1 MTSFRIERRDFSP
14 HEIELL
20 SSSSDQFTN
29 WPVVYT
35 LNDSS
40 DVYVGES
47 RSAASRMRQHLKSPE
62 KSGLERMHLVI
73 DDTFHKSAC
82 LDLESF
88 LIRLFAGEGRYQ
100 VLNGNAGISDSDY
113 YDRAKYTSSF
123 NQIFEELRAEG
134 MFERS
139 IPEIE
144 NSDLFKFSPFK
155 ALNHD
160 QAGAVGEIL
169 DGLLGDIERGQPST
183 SVIQGDPGTGKTII
197 AIYLMKLVRDIQ
209 LSQEGESFDT
219 DSIFSDYFVEGNR
232 DLIANLRIGLVVPQ
246 QSLRSTIK
254 KVFNKTPALQPGM
267 VLSPFD
273 LSPSKEPYDLLIVD
287 EAHRLS
293 QRANQPSGPQNKR
306 YREINESLFGLDDL
320 SITQLDWVRA
330 SSRHQIL
337 LVDAEQSVRP
347 ADLPKDVVQSLI
359 INSRAERR
367 FYGLH
372 SQMRVQGGT
381 DYINYA
387 RKILSPDPPAYRRID
402 NYDFRFFDDVR
413 EMHEAIRRRESEV
426 QLARL
431 VAGFAWP
438 WKTKTDPNAF
448 DIDIEGYRLRWN
460 QTQTDWIN
468 SRTSI
473 DEVGSIHTVQGYD
486 LNYAGVIIGPDL
498 RFDLET
504 QSVVVDRA
512 NYFDKKGKENN
523 PKLGLVY
530 TDNDLLRY
538 ITNIY
543 AVLMTRGM
551 HGTYVY
557 VHDNALREYLRDFIP
572 QATEHGRKDPS
583 R

>member
-1 MTSFRIERRDFSP
+1 
-14 HEIELL
+14 
-20 SSSSDQFTN
+20 
-29 WPVVYT
+29 
-35 LNDSS
+35 
-40 DVYVGES
+40 
-47 RSAASRMRQHLKSPE
+47 MRQHLKSPE
-62 KSGLERMHLVI
+62 KSGLHRMHLVI

-113 YDRAKYTSSF
+113 YDRDKYTSSF
-123 NQIFEELRAEG
+123 NQIFDELRAEG

-160 QAGAVGEIL
+160 QAGAVGDIL
-169 DGLLGDIERGQPST
+169 DGLLDDVERREPST

-197 AIYLMKLVRDIQ
+197 AVYLMKLLRDIQ
-209 LSQEGESFDT
+209 LSQEGENFDS
-219 DSIFSDYFVEGNR
+219 DSIFADYFVEGNR
-232 DLIANLRIGLVVPQ
+232 DLIADLKIGLVVPQ

-254 KVFNKTPALQPGM
+254 KVFNKTPSLQPDM

-273 LSPSKEPYDLLIVD
+273 LSPSEDPYDLLIVD

-293 QRANQPSGPQNKR
+293 QRANQPSGPQNKK
-306 YREINESLFGLDDL
+306 YREITEALFGIDDL
-320 SITQLDWVRA
+320 SITQLDWVRE
-330 SSRHQIL
+330 SSKHQIL

-347 ADLPKDVVQSLI
+347 ADLPRELVHSLI
-359 INSRAERR
+359 LTSQAEKKYYR
-367 FYGLH
+367 LH

-381 DYINYA
+381 DYIKYI
-387 RKILSPDPPAYRRID
+387 RGILSSKPPVQAPVD
-402 NYDFRFFDDVR
+402 NYDFRFFDNVR
-413 EMHEAIRRRESEV
+413 DMHDAIRRRESEV

-438 WKTKTDPNAF
+438 WRTKTDPNAF
-448 DIDIEGYRLRWN
+448 DIEIDGYRLRWN
-460 QTQTDWIN
+460 KTQTDWIN
-468 SRTSI
+468 STNSVE
-473 DEVGSIHTVQGYD
+473 EVGSIHTVQGYD

-498 RFDLET
+498 RFDPGT
-504 QSVVVDRA
+504 QSIVVNRVG
-512 NYFDKKGKENN
+512 YHDKKGKENN

-551 HGTYVY
+551 NGTYVY
-557 VHDNALREYLRDFIP
+557 VHDKELREYLRKFIP
-572 QATEHGRKDPS
+572 RGDGS
-583 R
+583 

>member
-1 MTSFRIERRDFSP
+1 
-14 HEIELL
+14 
-20 SSSSDQFTN
+20 
-29 WPVVYT
+29 
-35 LNDSS
+35 
-40 DVYVGES
+40 
-47 RSAASRMRQHLKSPE
+47 
-62 KSGLERMHLVI
+62 MHLVI

-100 VLNGNAGISDSDY
+100 VRNGNAGVSDSDY
-113 YDRAKYTSSF
+113 YDRAKYTTSF
-123 NQIFEELRAEG
+123 EQIFEELRAEG

-169 DGLLGDIERGQPST
+169 DGLLNDIERGEPST

-197 AIYLMKLVRDIQ
+197 AIYLMKLLRDIQ
-209 LSQEGESFDT
+209 LSQEGESFDS

-232 DLIANLRIGLVVPQ
+232 DLIANLKVGLVIPQ

-254 KVFNKTPALQPGM
+254 KVFNKTPSLQPGM

-273 LSPSKEPYDLLIVD
+273 LSPSEQPYDLLIVD

-293 QRANQPSGPQNKR
+293 QRANQPSGPQNKK
-306 YREINESLFGLDDL
+306 YREITEALFGVDDL
-320 SITQLDWVRA
+320 SITQLDWVRK
-330 SSRHQIL
+330 SSKHQIL

-347 ADLPKDVVQSLI
+347 ADLPKHLVQSLI
-359 INSRAERR
+359 LRSQVEKK
-367 FYGLH
+367 FYRLH
-372 SQMRVQGGT
+372 SQMRVRGGT
-381 DYINYA
+381 DYIKYI
-387 RKILSPDPPAYRRID
+387 RKILSSEPPVYSPIE
-402 NYDFRFFDDVR
+402 NYDFRFYDDVR
-413 EMHEAIRRRESEV
+413 DMREAIRRREAEV

-438 WKTKTDPNAF
+438 WKTKTDPDAF
-448 DIDIEGYRLRWN
+448 DIEIDGLRLRWN

-468 SRTSI
+468 SRNSI

-498 RFDLET
+498 RFDLAD
-504 QSVVVDRA
+504 QSIVVDRTS
-512 NYFDKKGKENN
+512 YFDKKGKDNN

-530 TDNDLLRY
+530 TDSDLLRY

-557 VHDNALREYLRDFIP
+557 VYDKALREYLRNFIP
-572 QATEHGRKDPS
+572 QSMERGRNDSS

>member
-1 MTSFRIERRDFSP
+1 MTSFRIERRNFSP
-14 HEIELL
+14 QEIELL
-20 SSSSDQFTN
+20 SQSGDHFTN

-35 LNDSS
+35 LNDSR

-47 RSAASRMRQHLKSPE
+47 RSVASRMRQHFKSPE
-62 KSGLERMHLVI
+62 KGRLHRMHLVI
-73 DDTFHKSAC
+73 DNTFHKSAC

-100 VLNGNAGISDSDY
+100 VLNGNAGVSDSDY

-123 NQIFEELRAEG
+123 KQIFEELRAEG
-134 MFERS
+134 MFERT

-160 QAGAVGEIL
+160 QAGAIGEIL
-169 DGLLGDIERGQPST
+169 DGLLDDIERGELST

-197 AIYLMKLVRDIQ
+197 AVYLMKLLRDIQ
-209 LSQEGESFDT
+209 LSHEGESFDS
-219 DSIFSDYFVEGNR
+219 DSIFADYFVEGNR
-232 DLIANLRIGLVVPQ
+232 DLIADLKIGLVIPQ

-254 KVFNKTPALQPGM
+254 KVFNKTPSLQAGM

-273 LSPSKEPYDLLIVD
+273 LAPSEEPYDLLIVD

-293 QRANQPSGPQNKR
+293 QRANQPSGPQNKK
-306 YREINESLFGLDDL
+306 YREITEALFGKDDL
-320 SITQLDWVRA
+320 TITQLDWVRA

-347 ADLPKDVVQSLI
+347 ADLPEDLVRSLI
-359 INSRAERR
+359 VHSQAEKK
-367 FYGLH
+367 FYRLH

-381 DYINYA
+381 DYIKYV
-387 RKILSPDPPAYRRID
+387 RRILSSDPPIPTRID
-402 NYDFRFFDDVR
+402 DYDFQLFDDVKD
-413 EMHEAIRRRESEV
+413 MHEAIRKRESEV

-438 WKTKTDPNAF
+438 WKTKADPSTF
-448 DIDIEGYRLRWN
+448 DIDIDGYRLRWN
-460 QTQTDWIN
+460 QAQTDWIN
-468 SRTSI
+468 STTSV

-498 RFDLET
+498 RFDLDT
-504 QSVVVDRA
+504 QSVIVDRA
-512 NYFDKKGKENN
+512 SYYDKKGKENN

-530 TDNDLLRY
+530 TDSDLLRY

-551 HGTYVY
+551 HGTYIY
-557 VHDNALREYLRDFIP
+557 AHDKALREYLRDFIP
-572 QATEHGRKDPS
+572 QATERSCNDVS
-583 R
+583 Q

>member
-1 MTSFRIERRDFSP
+1 MTSFRIERRNFSP

-20 SSSSDQFTN
+20 SRSGDQFTN

-35 LNDSS
+35 LNDTR

-47 RSAASRMRQHLKSPE
+47 RSVASRMRQHLKSRE
-62 KSGLERMHLVI
+62 KSGLQRMHLVI
-73 DDTFHKSAC
+73 DDTFHKSVC

-100 VLNGNAGISDSDY
+100 VLNGNAGVSDSDY
-113 YDRAKYTSSF
+113 YDRAKYTTSF
-123 NQIFEELRAEG
+123 EQIFEELRAEG

-144 NSDLFKFSPFK
+144 NTDLFKFSPFK
-155 ALNHD
+155 ALSHD

-169 DGLLGDIERGQPST
+169 DGLLSDIERGEPST

-197 AIYLMKLVRDIQ
+197 AIYLMKLLRDIQ
-209 LSQEGESFDT
+209 LSQEGESFDS

-232 DLIANLRIGLVVPQ
+232 DLIANLRVGLIIPQ

-254 KVFNKTPALQPGM
+254 KVFNKTPSLQPGM

-273 LSPSKEPYDLLIVD
+273 LSRSEEPYDLLIVD

-293 QRANQPSGPQNKR
+293 QRANQPSGPQNKK
-306 YREINESLFGLDDL
+306 YREITEALFGVDDL
-320 SITQLDWVRA
+320 SVTQLDWIRE
-330 SSRHQIL
+330 SSKHQIL

-347 ADLPKDVVQSLI
+347 SDLPEDLVRSLI
-359 INSRAERR
+359 LRSQAEKK
-367 FYGLH
+367 FYRLH

-381 DYINYA
+381 DYIKYI
-387 RKILSPDPPAYRRID
+387 RKILSSEPPVHSLIE
-402 NYDFRFFDDVR
+402 NYDFRFYDDVR
-413 EMHEAIRRRESEV
+413 DMHEAIRKRESEV

-438 WKTKTDPNAF
+438 WKTKTDPDAF
-448 DIDIEGYRLRWN
+448 DIDIDGHRLRWN

-468 SRTSI
+468 SRNSI

-498 RFDLET
+498 RFDLAT
-504 QSVVVDRA
+504 QSLVVDRA
-512 NYFDKKGKENN
+512 SYFDKKGKENN

-530 TDNDLLRY
+530 TDSDLLRY

-557 VHDNALREYLRDFIP
+557 VYDEALREYLRHFIP
-572 QATEHGRKDPS
+572 RETGPS
-583 R
+583 CSDICR

>member
-1 MTSFRIERRDFSP
+1 MTSFRIERRNFTP
-14 HEIELL
+14 HAVEQL
-20 SSSSDQFTN
+20 SHSGDRFTN

-35 LNDSS
+35 LNDSK

-47 RSAASRMRQHLKSPE
+47 RSASSRMRQHLKSPE
-62 KSGLERMHLVI
+62 KSVLQKMHLVI

-88 LIRLFAGEGRYQ
+88 LIRLFAGEGRYR
-100 VLNGNAGISDSDY
+100 VLNGNGGITDSDY
-113 YDRAKYTSSF
+113 YDRANYATSF
-123 NQIFEELRAEG
+123 RQIFDELRTEG

-160 QAGAVGEIL
+160 QAGAVADIMDGIL
-169 DGLLGDIERGQPST
+169 ADIEDKERST

-197 AIYLMKLVRDIQ
+197 AIYLMKLISDIQ
-209 LSQEGESFDT
+209 LSKEGENFDS
-219 DSIFSDYFVEGNR
+219 DSIFSDYFLEGNR
-232 DLIANLRIGLVVPQ
+232 DLLEDFKIGLVVPQ
-246 QSLRSTIK
+246 QSLRSSIK
-254 KVFNKTPALQPGM
+254 KVFSKTPSLQPAM

-273 LSPSKEPYDLLIVD
+273 LSPAEGEHYDLLIVD

-293 QRANQPSGPQNKR
+293 QRANQPSGPQNKK
-306 YREINESLFGLDDL
+306 YREITEALFGMDDL
-320 SITQLDWVRA
+320 SITQLDWIRKC
-330 SSRHQIL
+330 SRHQIL

-347 ADLPKDVVQSLI
+347 ADLPQDLVRSLLLK
-359 INSRAERR
+359 SQGEKRYYR
-367 FYGLH
+367 LH
-372 SQMRVQGGT
+372 SQMRVKGGA
-381 DYINYA
+381 DYIKYV
-387 RKILSPDPPAYRRID
+387 RGMLSAEPPLYVQFD
-402 NYDFRFFDDVR
+402 DYDFRLFDDVKD
-413 EMHEAIRRRESEV
+413 MHEAIRRRESET

-431 VAGFAWP
+431 VAGYAWP
-438 WKTKTDPNAF
+438 WITKLDPKAF
-448 DIDIEGYRLRWN
+448 DIEIDGLQLRWN

-468 SRTSI
+468 SKNSV

-498 RFDLET
+498 RFDPKT
-504 QSVVVDRA
+504 QSIVIDRGS
-512 NYFDKKGKENN
+512 YFDKKGKENN

-530 TDNDLLRY
+530 TDDDLLRY
-538 ITNIY
+538 IINIY

-557 VHDNALREYLRDFIP
+557 VHDKALREYLRDFIP
-572 QATEHGRKDPS
+572 PGTRTS
-583 R
+583 RPC

>member
-1 MTSFRIERRDFSP
+1 MTSFRIERRNFSSR
-14 HEIELL
+14 EIELL
-20 SSSSDQFTN
+20 SRGGDQFTN

-35 LNDSS
+35 LNDSRA
-40 DVYVGES
+40 VYVGES
-47 RSAASRMRQHLKSPE
+47 RSVASRMRQHLKTRE
-62 KSGLERMHLVI
+62 KSDLQRMHLVI

-100 VLNGNAGISDSDY
+100 VLNGNAGVSDSDY
-113 YDRAKYTSSF
+113 YDRARYTTSF
-123 NQIFEELRAEG
+123 EQIFEELRAEG

-169 DGLLGDIERGQPST
+169 DGLLTDLERGEPST

-197 AIYLMKLVRDIQ
+197 AIYLMKLLRDIQ
-209 LSQEGESFDT
+209 LSQEGESFDS

-232 DLIANLRIGLVVPQ
+232 DLIADLKVGLVVPQ

-254 KVFNKTPALQPGM
+254 KVFNKTPSLTPGM

-273 LSPSKEPYDLLIVD
+273 LSPSEEPYDLLIVD

-293 QRANQPSGPQNKR
+293 QRANQPSGPQNKK
-306 YREINESLFGLDDL
+306 YREITEALFGLDNL
-320 SITQLDWVRA
+320 TITQLDWVRA
-330 SSRHQIL
+330 SSKYQIL

-347 ADLPKDVVQSLI
+347 ADLPKDLVGSLI
-359 INSRAERR
+359 LRSQVEKK
-367 FYGLH
+367 FYRLH
-372 SQMRVQGGT
+372 SQMRVRGGT
-381 DYINYA
+381 DYIKYI
-387 RKILSPDPPAYRRID
+387 RKILSSEPPVLTPIE
-402 NYDFRFFDDVR
+402 NYDFRFYDDVR
-413 EMHEAIRRRESEV
+413 DMHEAIRMRETEM

-448 DIDIEGYRLRWN
+448 DIDIDGHRLRWN

-468 SRTSI
+468 SRSSI

-498 RFDLET
+498 RFDLNT
-504 QSVVVDRA
+504 QSIVVDRA
-512 NYFDKKGKENN
+512 SYFDKKGKENN

-530 TDNDLLRY
+530 TDSDLLRY

-543 AVLMTRGM
+543 AVLMTRGV

-557 VHDNALREYLRDFIP
+557 VHDKALREYLRHFIP
-572 QATEHGRKDPS
+572 PGTGRT
-583 R
+583 

>member
-1 MTSFRIERRDFSP
+1 
-14 HEIELL
+14 
-20 SSSSDQFTN
+20 
-29 WPVVYT
+29 
-35 LNDSS
+35 
-40 DVYVGES
+40 
-47 RSAASRMRQHLKSPE
+47 MRQHLKSPE
-62 KSGLERMHLVI
+62 KGGLHRMHLVI

-113 YDRAKYTSSF
+113 YARAKYTISF
-123 NQIFEELRAEG
+123 KQIFEELRAVG
-134 MFERS
+134 MFERT

-169 DGLLGDIERGQPST
+169 DGLLNDIECGERST

-197 AIYLMKLVRDIQ
+197 AVYLMKLLRDIQ
-209 LSQEGESFDT
+209 LSQEGESFDS
-219 DSIFSDYFVEGNR
+219 DSIFADYFVEGNR
-232 DLIANLRIGLVVPQ
+232 DLIADLRIGLVIPQ
-246 QSLRSTIK
+246 QSLRSTIR
-254 KVFNKTPALQPGM
+254 KVFSKTPSLQPGM

-273 LSPSKEPYDLLIVD
+273 LEPSEEPYDLLIVD

-293 QRANQPSGPQNKR
+293 QRANQPSGPQNKK
-306 YREINESLFGLDDL
+306 YREITEALFGKDDL

-337 LVDAEQSVRP
+337 LVDVEQSVRP
-347 ADLPKDVVQSLI
+347 ADLPEDLVRSLI
-359 INSRAERR
+359 VTSQAEKK
-367 FYGLH
+367 FYRLH

-381 DYINYA
+381 DYIKYI
-387 RKILSPDPPAYRRID
+387 RRILSSKPPIPAPID
-402 NYDFRFFDDVR
+402 NYDIRFYDDVKD
-413 EMHEAIRRRESEV
+413 MHEAIRRRESEV

-438 WKTKTDPNAF
+438 WKTKADPNGF
-448 DIDIEGYRLRWN
+448 DIDIDGYRLRWN
-460 QTQTDWIN
+460 QTPTDWIN
-468 SRTSI
+468 SPTSVG
-473 DEVGSIHTVQGYD
+473 EVGSIHTVQGYD
-486 LNYAGVIIGPDL
+486 LNYTGVIIGPDL

-504 QSVVVDRA
+504 QSLLVDRA
-512 NYFDKKGKENN
+512 SYFDKKGKENN

-530 TDNDLLRY
+530 TDRDLLRY
-538 ITNIY
+538 ITNVY

-551 HGTYVY
+551 RGTYIY
-557 VHDNALREYLRDFIP
+557 VCDKKLREYLRRFFARK
-572 QATEHGRKDPS
+572 ATESSLRE
-583 R
+583 

>member
-1 MTSFRIERRDFSP
+1 MTSFRIERRNFSP
-14 HEIELL
+14 QEIELL
-20 SSSSDQFTN
+20 SQSGDHFTN

-35 LNDSS
+35 LNNSS

-47 RSAASRMRQHLKSPE
+47 RSVASRMRQHLKSPE
-62 KSGLERMHLVI
+62 KAGLHRMHLVI
-73 DDTFHKSAC
+73 DSTFHKSAC

-100 VLNGNAGISDSDY
+100 VLNGNAGVSDSDY
-113 YDRAKYTSSF
+113 YDRAKYAASF
-123 NQIFEELRAEG
+123 EKIFEELRAEG
-134 MFERS
+134 MFERT
-139 IPEIE
+139 IPQIE

-169 DGLLGDIERGQPST
+169 DGLLEDIDSGELST
-183 SVIQGDPGTGKTII
+183 SVIQGDPGTGKSII
-197 AIYLMKLVRDIQ
+197 AVYLMKLLRDIQ
-209 LSQEGESFDT
+209 LSQEGESFDS
-219 DSIFSDYFVEGNR
+219 DSIFADYFVEGNR
-232 DLIANLRIGLVVPQ
+232 DLIADIKIGLVIPQ
-246 QSLRSTIK
+246 QSLRSTIR
-254 KVFNKTPALQPGM
+254 KVFSKTPSLQPGM

-273 LSPSKEPYDLLIVD
+273 LAPSEEPYDLLIVD

-293 QRANQPSGPQNKR
+293 QRANQPSGPQNKK
-306 YREINESLFGLDDL
+306 YREITEALFGKDDL

-337 LVDAEQSVRP
+337 LVDSEQSVRP
-347 ADLPKDVVQSLI
+347 EDLLRSLI
-359 INSRAERR
+359 VNSQAEKR
-367 FYGLH
+367 FYRLH
-372 SQMRVQGGT
+372 SQMRVQGGA
-381 DYINYA
+381 DYIKYV
-387 RKILSPDPPAYRRID
+387 RTILSSDPPLDTRID
-402 NYDFRFFDDVR
+402 NYDFRLFHDVKD
-413 EMHEAIRRRESEV
+413 MHEAIRRRESEV

-438 WKTKTDPNAF
+438 WKTKADPSAF
-448 DIDIEGYRLRWN
+448 DIDIDGYRLRWN

-468 SRTSI
+468 SKTSL

-498 RFDLET
+498 RFDLDT
-504 QSVVVDRA
+504 QSIVVDRA
-512 NYFDKKGKENN
+512 SYYDKKGKENN

-530 TDNDLLRY
+530 SDNDLLRY

-551 HGTYVY
+551 RGTYVY
-557 VHDNALREYLRDFIP
+557 VHDKALREYLRRFFP
-572 QATEHGRKDPS
+572 
-583 R
+583 

>member
-1 MTSFRIERRDFSP
+1 MTSFRIERRSFSP
-14 HEIELL
+14 HEIGLL
-20 SSSSDQFTN
+20 SRSGNHFTN

-35 LNDSS
+35 LNDSR

-47 RSAASRMRQHLKSPE
+47 TSVASRMRQHLKSPE
-62 KSGLERMHLVI
+62 KSGLHRMHLVI
-73 DDTFHKSAC
+73 DDTFHKSVC

-100 VLNGNAGISDSDY
+100 VLNGNAGVSDSDY
-113 YDRAKYTSSF
+113 YDRAKYRSAF
-123 NQIFEELRAEG
+123 EKIFEELRREG

-139 IPEIE
+139 ISEIV

-169 DGLLGDIERGQPST
+169 DGLLNDIERGKPST

-197 AIYLMKLVRDIQ
+197 AIYLMKLLRDIQ
-209 LSQEGESFDT
+209 LSEEGESFDR
-219 DSIFSDYFVEGNR
+219 DSTFSDYFVEGNR
-232 DLIANLRIGLVVPQ
+232 DLIADLKIGLVIPQ

-273 LSPSKEPYDLLIVD
+273 LSPSEEPYDLLIVD

-293 QRANQPSGPQNKR
+293 QRANQPSGPQNKK
-306 YREINESLFGLDDL
+306 YREITEALFGKDDL
-320 SITQLDWVRA
+320 SITQLDWLRKC
-330 SSRHQIL
+330 SKHQIL
-337 LVDAEQSVRP
+337 LVDGEQSVRP
-347 ADLPKDVVQSLI
+347 ADLPKDLIQSLI
-359 INSRAERR
+359 ASSQAEKK
-367 FYGLH
+367 FYRLH

-381 DYINYA
+381 DYINYI
-387 RKILSPDPPAYRRID
+387 RGILSSNPPVRTEIT
-402 NYDFRFFDDVR
+402 NYDFRLFDNIGD
-413 EMHEAIRRRESEV
+413 MQQAIRRRESEV

-448 DIDIEGYRLRWN
+448 DIEIDGRRLRWN

-468 SRTSI
+468 SRTSP
-473 DEVGSIHTVQGYD
+473 DEVGSIHTIQGYD

-504 QSVVVDRA
+504 QSIVVDRA
-512 NYFDKKGKENN
+512 SYFDKKGKENN

-530 TDNDLLRY
+530 TDDDLLRY

-543 AVLMTRGM
+543 AVLLTRGM
-551 HGTYVY
+551 RGTYVY
-557 VHDNALREYLRDFIP
+557 VHDEALREYLRHFIP
-572 QATEHGRKDPS
+572 QGTERS
-583 R
+583 RNDISR

>member
-1 MTSFRIERRDFSP
+1 MTNFRIERLDFTP
-14 HEIELL
+14 HDVDLL
-20 SSSSDQFTN
+20 SRSGDRFTN

-35 LNDSS
+35 LNDSKA
-40 DVYVGES
+40 VYVGES
-47 RSAASRMRQHLKSPE
+47 RSVSSRMRQHLKSPE
-62 KSGLERMHLVI
+62 KRELHRVHLVL

-100 VLNGNAGISDSDY
+100 VLNGNGGVSDSDY
-113 YDRAKYTSSF
+113 YDRAKYAASF
-123 NQIFEELRAEG
+123 TQIFEELRAEG

-160 QAGAVGEIL
+160 QAGAVGEIM
-169 DGLLGDIERGQPST
+169 DGLLNDVEHGMPST
-183 SVIQGDPGTGKTII
+183 SIIQGDPGTGKTII
-197 AIYLMKLVRDIQ
+197 AVYLMKLLRDIQ
-209 LSQEGESFDT
+209 LSQDGENFDS

-232 DLIANLRIGLVVPQ
+232 ELFEDFKVGLVVPQ

-254 KVFNKTPALQPGM
+254 KVFVKTPSLQADM

-273 LSPSKEPYDLLIVD
+273 LTRTDEPYDLLIVD

-293 QRANQPSGPQNKR
+293 QRANQPSGPQNKKF
-306 YREINESLFGLDDL
+306 REITEALFGADDL
-320 SITQLDWVRA
+320 SITQLDWIRKT
-330 SSRHQIL
+330 SRHQIL

-347 ADLPKDVVQSLI
+347 ADLPQDLVQSLLLK
-359 INSRAERR
+359 SRFEKR
-367 FYGLH
+367 FYRLH
-372 SQMRVQGGT
+372 SQMRVKGGI
-381 DYINYA
+381 DYIKYV
-387 RKILSPDPPAYRRID
+387 RGMLSSSPPASNRFD
-402 NYDFRFFDDVR
+402 DYDFKFFDDVR
-413 EMHEAIRRRESEV
+413 EMHDAIRARESEM

-431 VAGFAWP
+431 VSGFAWP
-438 WKTKTDPNAF
+438 WRTKRDPNAF
-448 DIDIEGYRLRWN
+448 DLDINGYLLRWN
-460 QTQTDWIN
+460 QAQTDWIN
-468 SRTSI
+468 STTSV

-504 QSVVVDRA
+504 RSIVVDRA
-512 NYFDKKGKENN
+512 SYFDKKGKENN

-530 TDNDLLRY
+530 TDTDLLRY

-557 VHDNALREYLRDFIP
+557 VHDKALREYLRDFIP
-572 QATEHGRKDPS
+572 SDN
-583 R
+583 